1 MADRSKIE
9 WTQATWNPV
18 TGCTK
23 VSEGC
28 RHCYAE
34 RLAFRLQRMG
44 NPKYHHG
51 FDVTLHPDSLRV
63 PAGWTTPRTIF
74 VNSMSDLFHEDVP
87 FKFIEDVVQTMRST
101 PQHCY
106 QVLTKRADRLL
117 EVSRRIQWP
126 DNVWIGV
133 SVESRSVTYRVE
145 ALRQVK
151 AAVRFVSFEP
161 LLGDLPDLNLDGV
174 DWAIV
179 GGESGPGAR
188 TMSADWVRRIRDECT
203 RTGTAFFFKQ
213 WGGIRKNAAGRIL
226 DGETWDQMPEKGR
239 CRLTTLRPSLSS

>member
-63 PAGWTTPRTIF
+63 PVGWTTPRTIF

-101 PQHCY
+101 PQHRY

-117 EVSRRIQWP
+117 EVSQRIQWP

-133 SVESRSVTYRVE
+133 SVESRAVTCRVE

-151 AAVRFVSFEP
+151 SAVRFVSFEP
-161 LLGDLPDLNLDGV
+161 LLEDLRDLNLDGV

-188 TMSADWVRRIRDECT
+188 TMNADWVRRIRDECT

-239 CRLTTLRPSLSS
+239 CGLTTLRPFLSS